1 MPQFSEQRISLL
13 LVYFP
18 VTLMRIFLPLL
29 LGFVVSLPSLPAQ
42 DAEAAEFFE
51 KRIRPVLA
59 NKCQACHNSGLKT
72 AGLDLS
78 SAEGF
83 AKGGQSG
90 PVVAGEEPAESRFLE
105 VIRYRERIK
114 MPPGGKLPEDE
125 IASLA
130 AWVETGAH
138 WPGAPVMDAPSI
150 AAERGDRFTAEEW
163 SFWAFQKVRD
173 PEPPQVKDVDWVRSP
188 VDRFVLARLEAAD
201 LRPAAPASRL
211 AWLRRASYDLT
222 GLPPSEERIADF
234 LSDDSPRAFEKVV
247 DRLLASPR
255 YGERWGRHWLDVA
268 RYADSTGNDE
278 DHRYPYAWRYRDYV
292 VEAFNQDR
300 PYDEFLTEQLAGD
313 LVHPAESVEKRRRG
327 IVATGFLALGPKALA
342 QQDKQRM
349 LYDVWD
355 EQLDVVSKG
364 FLGLT
369 VTCARCHDH
378 KFDPIPTQ
386 DYYSLLGMF
395 ASTRSFTAMG
405 KTVSKLLFTP
415 LVPDHE
421 YQAYKDHKESIGN
434 KKIEVEDVADQE
446 LQAYVSK
453 LSPRL
458 ADYMRAAGRA
468 GGPAEAEALAAEND
482 LEAPI
487 LRKWIAYLQ
496 PREIRRPHL
505 DEWRQASAADRD
517 QTADAYQKRFQE
529 RLEEW
534 NETLKKWRERV
545 RRMLQEMNM
554 PPPPKPTFEPGR
566 DRFFHEVYF
575 AGKGPFFLE
584 EKAQEKVFSQES
596 NRLLALYRQELK
608 KLEETLP
615 PEPAMACAVEEG
627 DAVRQRVFIRGDYNN
642 LGEEAPKRFPL
653 VLAGAERE
661 PISGG
666 SGRMELALWLTG
678 PEHPLTARVM
688 VNRIWQWHFG
698 QGLVRTPNN
707 FGKLGTPPTH
717 PQLLDYLA
725 RRFIREGWSIKKM
738 HRLIMSSATY
748 RMGNET
754 TPEKNPRDP
763 QNQLLS
769 RFERRRLEVEEI
781 RDGLLSM
788 DGSLDLTMGGT
799 LQTGFGTD
807 TENSND
813 RLSLKPETV
822 HRRMVYLPLRRAN
835 LPALLNLFDF
845 GDATTSMGK
854 RLHTNVAPQALFM
867 MNSEFVAHR
876 ARNLAARLEQ
886 EETDSAKR
894 IDRAYLIT
902 LNRMPEVEERQAALA
917 YLGDFTGKFGGPQ
930 ASGLDAWGSYCRILM
945 GSNDFMYVD

>member
-1 MPQFSEQRISLL
+1 MRAFLSLL
-13 LVYFP
+13 
-18 VTLMRIFLPLL
+18 I
-29 LGFVVSLPSLPAQ
+29 GFAVSAPSLPAQ
-42 DAEAAEFFE
+42 DAEATEFFE

-72 AGLDLS
+72 GGLDLS

-83 AKGGQSG
+83 ASGGQNG
-90 PVVAGEEPAESRFLE
+90 PVVSSEAPAESRILE
-105 VIRYRERIK
+105 VIRYQDRIK
-114 MPPGGKLPEDE
+114 MPPGGMLPEDE

-130 AWVETGAH
+130 DWVRTGAQ
-138 WPGAPVMDAPSI
+138 WPGVPDPDAPSV
-150 AAERGDRFTAEEW
+150 AAHGGDRFTAEERK
-163 SFWAFQKVRD
+163 FWAFQKVRD
-173 PEPPQVKDVDWVRSP
+173 PEPPPVEDVDWVRSP
-188 VDRFVLARLEAAD
+188 VDRFVLARLEAAN
-201 LRPAAPASRL
+201 LRPAAPASGL
-211 AWLRRASYDLT
+211 ALLRRASYALI
-222 GLPPSEERIADF
+222 GLPPSEKQIAEF
-234 LSDDSPRAFEKVV
+234 LSDDSPRAFEKMV
-247 DRLLASPR
+247 DQLLASPR

-292 VEAFNQDR
+292 VDAFNQDR

-313 LVHPAESVEKRRRG
+313 LLHTGESIEKRRRG

-434 KKIEVEDVADQE
+434 QKIEIEDVVDQE
-446 LQAYVSK
+446 LQTYVSK

-458 ADYMRAAGRA
+458 ADYMRVAGRA
-468 GGPAEAEALAAEND
+468 GGSAEAEALAAEND

-496 PREIRRPHL
+496 PREVRRPHL
-505 DEWRQASAADRD
+505 DEWRQASAADRG

-534 NETLKKWRERV
+534 NETLRKWRERV
-545 RRMLQEMNM
+545 RRMLKEMNM

-575 AGKGPFFLE
+575 AGKGPFLLE

-608 KLEETLP
+608 RLEETLP
-615 PEPAMACAVEEG
+615 PEPAMACAVAEG
-627 DAVRQRVFIRGDYNN
+627 DPVRQRIFVRGDYNN

-653 VLAGAERE
+653 ILAGAEQE
-661 PISGG
+661 AISTG
-666 SGRMELALWLTG
+666 SGRMELALWLTDS
-678 PEHPLTARVM
+678 EHPLTARVM
-688 VNRIWQWHFG
+688 VNRVWQWHFG

-748 RMGNET
+748 RMGSET
-754 TPEKNPRDP
+754 TPENNLRDP

-781 RDGLLSM
+781 RDALLTM

-799 LQTGFGTD
+799 LQSGFGTD

-822 HRRMVYLPLRRAN
+822 HRRMVYLPLRRSN
-835 LPALLNLFDF
+835 LPTLLNLFDF

-854 RLHTNVAPQALFM
+854 RTHTNVAPQALFM
-867 MNSEFVAHR
+867 MNSEFVAER
-876 ARNLAARLEQ
+876 ARNLATWLGK
-886 EETDSAKR
+886 EESDSAKR
-894 IDRAYLIT
+894 VDRVFLVT
-902 LNRMPEVEERQAALA
+902 LNRMPEPEEREAALA
-917 YLGDFTGKFGGPQ
+917 YMGDFTGNSGVRRRPVWMPGA
-930 ASGLDAWGSYCRILM
+930 ASAGS
-945 GSNDFMYVD
+945 

>member
-1 MPQFSEQRISLL
+1 MLL
-13 LVYFP
+13 
-18 VTLMRIFLPLL
+18 FLSVL
-29 LGFVVSLPSLPAQ
+29 LGFAASVSPLAAQ
-42 DAEAAEFFE
+42 DADAAEFFE
-51 KRIRPVLA
+51 KRVRPVLA

-72 AGLDLS
+72 GGLDLS

-83 AKGGQSG
+83 ASGGQSG
-90 PVVAGEEPAESRFLE
+90 PVVSTEAPSESRILE
-105 VIRYRERIK
+105 VIRYRQRIK
-114 MPPGGKLPEDE
+114 MPPGGMLPENE
-125 IASLA
+125 IAALA
-130 AWVETGAH
+130 DWVETGAH
-138 WPGAPVMDAPSI
+138 WPGVPGMKRSPVAEPGGGPFT
-150 AAERGDRFTAEEW
+150 AAERN
-163 SFWAFQKVRD
+163 FWAFQKVQD

-188 VDRFVLARLEAAD
+188 VDRFVLARLEEAN
-201 LRPAAPASRL
+201 LRPSAPASRL

-222 GLPPSEERIADF
+222 GLPPSEEQAAEF
-234 LSDDSPRAFEKVV
+234 LGDESPRAFEKVV

-292 VEAFNQDR
+292 VQAFNEDV

-313 LVHPAESVEKRRRG
+313 LLHSGESIEKRRRG

-378 KFDPIPTQ
+378 KFDPIPTK

-405 KTVSKLLFTP
+405 RTVSKLLFTP
-415 LVPDHE
+415 LVPDEE
-421 YQAYKDHKESIGN
+421 YQAYKDHKEAIGN
-434 KKIEVEDVADQE
+434 KKFEIEDVVDQE
-446 LQAYVSK
+446 LQAYVSN

-458 ADYMRAAGRA
+458 ADYMLVAGNA
-468 GGPAEAEALAAEND
+468 GGDEQAEVLAADHD
-482 LEAPI
+482 LEAPV
-487 LRKWIAYLQ
+487 LRKWIDYLR
-496 PREIRRPHL
+496 PREVRRPHM
-505 DEWRQASAADRD
+505 DEWRQASGANRSQAA
-517 QTADAYQKRFQE
+517 AAYQKRFQE

-534 NETLKKWRERV
+534 NETLRKWRERV
-545 RRMLQEMNM
+545 RRMLKEMNM
-554 PPPPKPTFEPGR
+554 PPPPRPKFEPGE

-596 NRLLALYRQELK
+596 NQLLAVYRQELK
-608 KLEETLP
+608 HLEETLSA
-615 PEPAMACAVEEG
+615 EPAMACAVEDG
-627 DAVRQRVFIRGDYNN
+627 DPVRQRVFIRGDYNN
-642 LGEEAPKRFPL
+642 LGEEAPKQFPQI
-653 VLAGAERE
+653 LAGSEQN
-661 PISGG
+661 PISTG
-666 SGRMELALWLTG
+666 SGRMELARWLTG
-678 PEHPLTARVM
+678 SEHPLTARVM

-748 RMGNET
+748 RMGTGT
-754 TPEKNPRDP
+754 TPDKNLRDP

-788 DGSLDLTMGGT
+788 DGSLDLAMGGT
-799 LQTGFGTD
+799 LQSGFGTD

-813 RLSLKPETV
+813 RLSMKPETV

-835 LPALLNLFDF
+835 LPTLLNLFDF
-845 GDATTSMGK
+845 GDATTSTGK
-854 RLHTNVAPQALFM
+854 RAHTNVAPQALFM
-867 MNSEFVAHR
+867 MNSEFVADR
-876 ARNLAARLEQ
+876 ARNLASRLER
-886 EETDSAKR
+886 EEADSARR
-894 IDRAYLIT
+894 IDRIYLTT
-902 LNRMPEVEERQAALA
+902 LNRKPEVEEREAALA
-917 YLGDFTGKFGGPQ
+917 YLGDFTEKYGRLQEP
-930 ASGLDAWGSYCRILM
+930 GLDALGSFCRILM
-945 GSNDFMYVD
+945 ASNDFMYVD

>member
-1 MPQFSEQRISLL
+1 ML

-18 VTLMRIFLPLL
+18 STLMRAFLFLL
-29 LGFVVSLPSLPAQ
+29 LGFAFSVSPVPAQ

-72 AGLDLS
+72 GGLDLS

-83 AKGGQSG
+83 AGGGQSG
-90 PVVAGEEPAESRFLE
+90 PVVSAESPAESRILE
-105 VIRYRERIK
+105 VIRYQDRIK
-114 MPPGGKLPEDE
+114 MPPGGMLPEDE

-130 AWVETGAH
+130 AWVDTGAH
-138 WPGAPVMDAPSI
+138 WPGVPVMDSP
-150 AAERGDRFTAEEW
+150 AAEAEEGDGFTAEERN
-163 SFWAFQKVRD
+163 FWAFQKVRD
-173 PEPPQVKDVDWVRSP
+173 PAPPAVKDVDWVRSP
-188 VDRFVLARLEAAD
+188 LDRFVLARLEAAN

-211 AWLRRASYDLT
+211 TLLRRASYDLI
-222 GLPPSEERIADF
+222 GLPPSEKLIADF
-234 LSDDSPRAFEKVV
+234 LNDDSPRAFEKVV
-247 DRLLASPR
+247 DQLLASPR

-300 PYDEFLTEQLAGD
+300 PYDEFITEQLAGD
-313 LVHPAESVEKRRRG
+313 LLHPGESIEKRRRG

-378 KFDPIPTQ
+378 KFDPIPTK

-415 LVPDHE
+415 LVPENE

-434 KKIEVEDVADQE
+434 KKFEIEDVADQE

-458 ADYMRAAGRA
+458 ADYMLVAANA
-468 GGPAEAEALAAEND
+468 GGEEQAEALAAEHD

-487 LRKWIAYLQ
+487 LLKWIDYVR
-496 PREIRRPHL
+496 PREVRRPHM
-505 DEWRQASAADRD
+505 DEWRQASDSNRS
-517 QTADAYQKRFQE
+517 QTAAAYQKRFQE

-534 NETLKKWRERV
+534 NETLRKWRERV
-545 RRMLQEMNM
+545 RRMLKEMNM
-554 PPPPKPTFEPGR
+554 PPPPRPKFEPGQ

-575 AGKGPFFLE
+575 AGTGPFFLE

-596 NRLLALYRQELK
+596 NRILALYRQELK
-608 KLEETLP
+608 QLEGTLP
-615 PEPAMACAVEEG
+615 LEPAMACAVEEG
-627 DAVRQRVFIRGDYNN
+627 DPVRQRVFVRGDYNN

-653 VLAGAERE
+653 ILAGAEQE
-661 PISGG
+661 PITAG
-666 SGRMELALWLTG
+666 SGRMELARWLTE

-688 VNRIWQWHFG
+688 VNRIWQGHFG

-748 RMGNET
+748 RMGSRM
-754 TPEKNPRDP
+754 TPAKSLRDP

-781 RDGLLSM
+781 RDGLLSL

-807 TENSND
+807 TENSNE

-835 LPALLNLFDF
+835 LPTLLNLFDF

-854 RLHTNVAPQALFM
+854 RSHTNVAPQALFM
-867 MNSEFVAHR
+867 MNSEFVADR
-876 ARNLAARLEQ
+876 ARNLATRLGK
-886 EETDSAKR
+886 EEADSAKR
-894 IDRAYLIT
+894 VDRAYVIT

-917 YLGDFTGKFGGPQ
+917 YLGDFTGKFGEPEG
-930 ASGLDAWGSYCRILM
+930 AGLDALGSLCRILM

>member
-1 MPQFSEQRISLL
+1 
-13 LVYFP
+13 
-18 VTLMRIFLPLL
+18 MRAFLFLL
-29 LGFVVSLPSLPAQ
+29 LGFAFSVSSVPAQ
-42 DAEAAEFFE
+42 DVDAAEFFE

-72 AGLDLS
+72 GGLDLS

-83 AKGGQSG
+83 ASGGQSG
-90 PVVAGEEPAESRFLE
+90 PVVSTEAPAESRILQ
-105 VIRYRERIK
+105 VIRYQDRIK
-114 MPPGGKLPEDE
+114 MPPAGMLPEDE

-130 AWVETGAH
+130 AWVDTGAH
-138 WPGAPVMDAPSI
+138 WPGVPDTDAPSV
-150 AAERGDRFTAEEW
+150 AAQGGDRFTAEERN
-163 SFWAFQKVRD
+163 FWAFQKVQD
-173 PEPPQVKDVDWVRSP
+173 PAPPAVKDVDWVRSP
-188 VDRFVLARLEAAD
+188 LDRFVLARLEAAN

-211 AWLRRASYDLT
+211 TLLRRASYDLI
-222 GLPPSEERIADF
+222 GLPPSEKLIADF
-234 LSDDSPRAFEKVV
+234 LGDDSPRAFEKVV
-247 DRLLASPR
+247 DQLLASPR

-300 PYDEFLTEQLAGD
+300 PYDEFIMEQLAGD
-313 LVHPAESVEKRRRG
+313 LLHPGESIEKRRRG

-378 KFDPIPTQ
+378 KFDPIPTK

-405 KTVSKLLFTP
+405 RTVSKLLFTP
-415 LVPDHE
+415 LVPETE

-434 KKIEVEDVADQE
+434 KKFEIEDVVDQE

-458 ADYMRAAGRA
+458 ADYMLVAGNA
-468 GGPAEAEALAAEND
+468 GGEEQAEALAAEHD

-487 LRKWIAYLQ
+487 LRKWIDYVR
-496 PREIRRPHL
+496 PREVRRPHM
-505 DEWRQASAADRD
+505 DEWRQASDSNRS
-517 QTADAYQKRFQE
+517 QTAAAYQKRFQE

-534 NETLKKWRERV
+534 NETLRKWRERV
-545 RRMLQEMNM
+545 RRMLKEMNM
-554 PPPPKPTFEPGR
+554 PPPPRPKFEPGQ

-575 AGKGPFFLE
+575 AGTGPFFLE
-584 EKAQEKVFSQES
+584 EKAQDGVFSQES
-596 NRLLALYRQELK
+596 NRRLALYRQELK
-608 KLEETLP
+608 QLEGTLP

-627 DAVRQRVFIRGDYNN
+627 DPVRQRVFVRGDYNN

-653 VLAGAERE
+653 ILAGAEQE
-661 PISGG
+661 PISAG
-666 SGRMELALWLTG
+666 SGRMELARWLTE
-678 PEHPLTARVM
+678 PDHPLTARVM
-688 VNRIWQWHFG
+688 VNRIWQGHFG

-725 RRFIREGWSIKKM
+725 RRFIREEWSIKKM
-738 HRLIMSSATY
+738 HRLIMNSATY
-748 RMGNET
+748 RMGSRM
-754 TPEKNPRDP
+754 TPAKRLRDP

-781 RDGLLSM
+781 RDGLLSL

-835 LPALLNLFDF
+835 LPTLLNLFDF

-854 RLHTNVAPQALFM
+854 RSHTNVAPQALFM
-867 MNSEFVAHR
+867 MNSEFVADR
-876 ARNLAARLEQ
+876 ARNLATRLEK

-894 IDRAYLIT
+894 IDRAYIIT
-902 LNRMPEVEERQAALA
+902 LNRMPEAEERQAALA
-917 YLGDFTGKFGGPQ
+917 YLGDFTGKFGRPEG
-930 ASGLDAWGSYCRILM
+930 SGLDALGSFCRILM

>member
-1 MPQFSEQRISLL
+1 
-13 LVYFP
+13 
-18 VTLMRIFLPLL
+18 MRLFLSVL
-29 LGFVVSLPSLPAQ
+29 LGFAASVLPLAAQ
-42 DAEAAEFFE
+42 EADATEFFE
-51 KRIRPVLA
+51 KRVRPVLA

-72 AGLDLS
+72 GGLDLS

-83 AKGGQSG
+83 ASGGQNG
-90 PVVAGEEPAESRFLE
+90 PVVSTETPAESRILE
-105 VIRYRERIK
+105 VIRYQERIK
-114 MPPGGKLPEDE
+114 MPPGGMLPEDE
-125 IASLA
+125 IAVLA
-130 AWVETGAH
+130 DWVETGAH
-138 WPGAPVMDAPSI
+138 WPGVPVMDRSPVEAD
-150 AAERGDRFTAEEW
+150 GGGQFTAEERN
-163 SFWAFQKVRD
+163 FWAFRKVQD
-173 PEPPQVKDVDWVRSP
+173 PEPPQVTDENWVRSP
-188 VDRFVLARLEAAD
+188 VDRFVLARLEAAN

-222 GLPPSEERIADF
+222 GLPPGEELIAAF
-234 LSDDSPRAFEKVV
+234 LSDDSPRAFERVV

-292 VEAFNQDR
+292 VQAFNDDL
-300 PYDEFLTEQLAGD
+300 PYDEFITEQLAGD
-313 LVHPAESVEKRRRG
+313 LLHPGAPVEKRRRG

-378 KFDPIPTQ
+378 KFDPIPTK

-405 KTVSKLLFTP
+405 RTVSKLLFTP
-415 LVPDHE
+415 LVPERE
-421 YQAYKDHKESIGN
+421 YQAYQDHKESIGN
-434 KKIEVEDVADQE
+434 KKFEIEDVVDQE

-458 ADYMRAAGRA
+458 ADYMLVAGSA
-468 GGPAEAEALAAEND
+468 GGDEQAEALAADHD

-487 LRKWIAYLQ
+487 LRKWIDYLR
-496 PREIRRPHL
+496 PRQVRRPHM
-505 DEWRQASAADRD
+505 DEWRQASDANRPQAA
-517 QTADAYQKRFQE
+517 AAYQKRFHE

-534 NETLKKWRERV
+534 NETLRKWRERV
-545 RRMLQEMNM
+545 RRMLKEMNM
-554 PPPPKPTFEPGR
+554 PPPPRPKFEPGE

-575 AGKGPFFLE
+575 ADKGPFFLE
-584 EKAQEKVFSQES
+584 KKAQEQVFSQES
-596 NRLLALYRQELK
+596 NRRLDLYRRELK
-608 KLEETLP
+608 HLEETLP
-615 PEPAMACAVEEG
+615 PEPAMACAVEDG
-627 DAVRQRVFIRGDYNN
+627 DPVRQRVFVRGDYNN
-642 LGEEAPKRFPL
+642 LGEEAPKRFPQI
-653 VLAGAERE
+653 LAGTEQE
-661 PISGG
+661 PISQG
-666 SGRMELALWLTG
+666 SGRLELARWLTG

-688 VNRIWQWHFG
+688 VNRIWKWHFG

-725 RRFIREGWSIKKM
+725 RRFVREGWSIKKM
-738 HRLIMSSATY
+738 HRLIMNSATY
-748 RMGNET
+748 GMGSGT
-754 TPEKNPRDP
+754 TPDKSLRDP

-781 RDGLLSM
+781 RDGLLSL
-788 DGSLDLTMGGT
+788 DGSLDLAMGGT

-822 HRRMVYLPLRRAN
+822 HRRMVYVPLRRAN
-835 LPALLNLFDF
+835 LPTLLNLFDF

-854 RLHTNVAPQALFM
+854 RSHTNVAPQALFM
-867 MNSEFVAHR
+867 MNSEFVADR
-876 ARNLAARLEQ
+876 ARNLATRLEK
-886 EETDSAKR
+886 EHTDPAQR
-894 IDRAYLIT
+894 IDQAYLIT
-902 LNRMPEVEERQAALA
+902 LNRMPETEERQAALA
-917 YLGDFTGKFGGPQ
+917 YLGNFTGKFGGPE
-930 ASGLDAWGSYCRILM
+930 ASGLNAWGSFCRILM
-945 GSNDFMYVD
+945 ASNDFMYVD